1 MDDEDT
7 LDETYVRPVHSSVV
21 PDETW
26 VVYQVA
32 CTVTVASGK
41 SYPGFLEICNSAP
54 HFDAPSVV
62 GASSDENW
70 PLDSEL
76 LDKGMRTKFEKYFG
90 AKYAQLLPVRW
101 RLHVPVAGNPQL
113 QSGVFEG

>member
-1 MDDEDT
+1 MSNAKPVDELTARDFEDHPIWEYAMDDEDT

-62 GASSDENW
+62 GASSDEN
-70 PLDSEL
+70 
-76 LDKGMRTKFEKYFG
+76 
-90 AKYAQLLPVRW
+90 AQLLPVRW